1 MQALTGCVAIRSSPA
16 AFKQW
21 LRCFALNSPGPVAK
35 PEIGNSKKGEELTDE
50 ANLQTRE
57 ITEQELYHAAVP
69 GDLRSS
75 SGNGLGDGLF
85 SHTSKWLQVRF
96 IADRHIARIY
106 VMKLLSDTA
115 LFRLTLVVLR
125 LLGRSIA

>member
-1 MQALTGCVAIRSSPA
+1 MQALTGSVALRNSPA
-16 AFKQW
+16 ACKHL

-35 PEIGNSKKGEELTDE
+35 PEIGNSKKGEELTNE

-85 SHTSKWLQVRF
+85 SHTSKWLQVRC
-96 IADRHIARIY
+96 IAGQY
-106 VMKLLSDTA
+106 TA
-115 LFRLTLVVLR
+115 GTLVPKSLELAVPVQAQAY
-125 LLGRSIA
+125 GATAAG